1 MDNDLKIIKKKYGED
16 MMHLCRKLFPTI
28 LEHKGMLASILLS
41 HFHKSHSLYQDIIK
55 NNLQEEFKNF
65 IYGLVTIKQAPSI
78 LVDKTAQ
85 ELLKEA
91 GYSLYE
97 AKSEEEIQ
105 SFKKYY
111 APKEELCTFN
121 GERLKSNYVFFAVKD
136 NIDEIRREDFLTPE
150 RQDEYGT
157 SILSIQFSR
166 NDSHTLSIKNRYNH
180 MVVDPD
186 STFSN
191 NLDNIIP
198 GLTIAFANDYG
209 MHQKHINGKFHIP
222 GYVKANDGKFYKYN
236 YELDNIY
243 YCPDNIVIKNFEV
256 TKYDKEKYVLL
267 DYFLLDLQN
276 KTLKSYDI
284 REEDTFTDTIKN
296 IKKIMITNI
305 GTNKRIE
312 IITDRGLVIILLNQ
326 NNQIIGLSNP
336 YLTSLDNWFM
346 HANKTLLALEVPFVK
361 TIKNSVLEEN
371 DALVSLALPSVVEI
385 GNNFLYYNRILNN
398 LELPKVK
405 QIGSGF
411 LAGNQVLT
419 SISLPKVESIGNEF
433 IWTNRNLKAL
443 SLEKVREIGSNCLAY
458 AEKLETIFTP
468 NLKYL
473 GKYGN
478 SLLEE
483 CLNNNK
489 ENLLKKVR
497 KLEHN

>member
-1 MDNDLKIIKKKYGED
+1 MEQDLIRIKKKYGED
-16 MMHLCRKLFPTI
+16 MMHLCRQIFPTI
-28 LEHKGMLASILLS
+28 LEHKGMLSTILLAN
-41 HFHKSHSLYQDIIK
+41 FYPTHSLYQDIIQ

-65 IYGLVTIKQAPSI
+65 IYGLAAIKPAQTIIVNKS
-78 LVDKTAQ
+78 AQ

-121 GERLKSNYVFFAVKD
+121 GDRLNSNYVFFAVKD
-136 NIDEIRREDFLTPE
+136 NIDTIKREDFQKPE

-157 SILSIQFSR
+157 SVLSIQFTR
-166 NDSHTLSIKNRYNH
+166 NESHTLSIKNRYNH

-198 GLTIAFANDYG
+198 GLTMAFANDYG
-209 MHQKHINGKFHIP
+209 MIQKHINGKFQIP

-236 YELDNIY
+236 YEIDNIY
-243 YCPDNIVIKNFEV
+243 YCPDNIIIKNFEV
-256 TKYDKEKYVLL
+256 TKYAKEKYILL
-267 DYFLLDLQN
+267 DYFLLDLPN
-276 KTLKSYDI
+276 KTLKTYDI

-296 IKKIMITNI
+296 IKKIIITNI
-305 GTNKRIE
+305 GANKKIE
-312 IITDRGLVIILLNQ
+312 IITDKGLVTILLNS
-326 NNQIIGLSNP
+326 NNQIIGLTNP
-336 YLTSLDNWFM
+336 YITTLDNWFL
-346 HANKTLLALEVPFVK
+346 HANKTLFTLEVPLVK
-361 TIKNSVLEEN
+361 AIKDGVLEDN
-371 DALVSLALPSVVEI
+371 TALVSLNLPNVEAI
-385 GNNFLYYNRILNN
+385 GHNFLYYNRILNN
-398 LELPKVK
+398 IELPVVK

-433 IWTNRNLKAL
+433 IYTNRNLQTLFLPEVK
-443 SLEKVREIGSNCLAY
+443 EIGSNCLMY
-458 AEKLETIFTP
+458 AEKLENLFVP

-473 GKYGN
+473 GPQN
-478 SLLEE
+478 NHALEE
-483 CLNNNK
+483 RLNENK
-489 ENLLKKVR
+489 EVFLIKVR